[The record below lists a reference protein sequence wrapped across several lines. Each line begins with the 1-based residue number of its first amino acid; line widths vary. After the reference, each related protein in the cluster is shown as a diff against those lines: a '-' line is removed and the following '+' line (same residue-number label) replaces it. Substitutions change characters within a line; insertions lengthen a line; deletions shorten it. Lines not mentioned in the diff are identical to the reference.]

1 MHIEKMKQSNNYI
14 YTHCDRSY
22 SGVYNGT
29 SNIDPSR
36 TILNF
41 NCAENNRHRE
51 EQLEYIKS
59 QTGKKLRR
67 DAVAVFAPILT
78 LPRDYFPRMHQDM
91 DLLHRFF
98 RDAYES
104 IRDYFNLKD
113 SDVASAWVHMDEDS
127 PHMHFLGTP
136 LVRDEKGCHLNFDLC
151 VPRKKYQEY
160 HYKIEEMMR
169 QRGWSDLNL
178 LNGATRDGNL
188 TVNQLKAKTL
198 AEKNKLL
205 EDEIASKEDEVSE
218 IKSEIANLAGYASR
232 AKKKIK
238 NLTVS
243 DKVLTFC
250 DRYKAE
256 IIQALLLMMDDPHI
270 PEQMKIDFTNMM
282 AEMERIKAAEDP
294 TILTEYSDKSGKDK
308 EEEKN
313 DRDKE
318 RGDEQKEHISETQ
331 RGL

>member
-1 MHIEKMKQSNNYI
+1 MHIEKIKQANNYI

-22 SGVYNGT
+22 SGEYKGT
-29 SNIDPSR
+29 SNIDPTR
-36 TILNF
+36 TVLNF
-41 NCAENNRHRE
+41 NCSENNRHRS
-51 EQLEYIKS
+51 EQLEYIRS
-59 QTGKKLRR
+59 QVKKPIRK
-67 DAVAVFAPILT
+67 DAVGAFALVLS
-78 LPRDYFPRMHQDM
+78 LPRDYFPRMQQDM
-91 DLLHRFF
+91 DLLHKFF
-98 RDAYES
+98 QDAYES
-104 IRDYFNLKD
+104 IRDFFDLKD
-113 SDVASAWVHMDEDS
+113 SDVASSWVHLDEDT

-136 LVRDEKGCHLNFDLC
+136 LVRDERGCHLNYDLC
-151 VPRKKYQEY
+151 IPRQKYIDY
-160 HYKIEEMMR
+160 HTKIEEMMR
-169 QRGWSDLNL
+169 ARGWDDLSL

-205 EDEIASKEDEVSE
+205 ENEIASKEDEVSE
-218 IKSEIANLAGYASR
+218 IKSEIANLAVYASR

-256 IIQALLLMMDDPHI
+256 IIQALLLMMDSPHI

-282 AEMERIKAAEDP
+282 AEIERAKAVKDLAVLAE
-294 TILTEYSDKSGKDK
+294 YNDKGGKDK

-331 RGL
+331 RGF